1 MELMINLSFT
11 VMETN
16 MVLGALGQRPYAEVA
31 ELMQKIK
38 TEGEA
43 QLVAAQTPAAP
54 AHAAEE
60 TK

>member
-16 MVLGALGQRPYAEVA
+16 MVLAALGQRPYAVVA

-43 QLVAAQTPAAP
+43 QRVAAQTPK
-54 AHAAEE
+54 AEDQD
-60 TK
+60 

>member
-38 TEGEA
+38 AEGEA
-43 QLVAAQTPAAP
+43 QLVAAQAPAAP
-54 AHAAEE
+54 AAEE

>member
-16 MVLGALGQRPYAEVA
+16 MVLAALGQRPYAEVA

-43 QLVAAQTPAAP
+43 QLVAAQTPKAADQD
-54 AHAAEE
+54 
-60 TK
+60 